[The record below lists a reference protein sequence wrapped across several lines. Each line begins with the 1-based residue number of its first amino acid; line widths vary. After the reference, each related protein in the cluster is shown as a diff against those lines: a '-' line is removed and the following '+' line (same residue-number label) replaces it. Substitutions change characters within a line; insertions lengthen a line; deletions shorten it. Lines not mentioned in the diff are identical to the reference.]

1 MDRIMLGGA
10 DAEAAAHDMALQ
22 LDHLLGAAR

>member
-1 MDRIMLGGA
+1 MDRIIVGGA
-10 DAEAAAHDMALQ
+10 DPDAAAHDMALQ